1 MLTLRLK
8 GLPPEDVRQLNK
20 RFDEIEKGNKASK
33 VTVINQGS
41 ASPTEGDKHFVH
53 NQITPSAEWTITH
66 GLNKYPSVTVVDS
79 AGTKCVGDIQYIN
92 QNTVTITF
100 AAEFSGKAYLN

>member
-1 MLTLRLK
+1 MILRIK

-20 RFDEIEKGNKASK
+20 RFDEIEKSNKTSR
-33 VTVINQGS
+33 VTVVNQGS
-41 ASPTEGDKHFVH
+41 SSPAEGDKHYVH
-53 NQITPSAEWTITH
+53 NQISPSSEWTINH
-66 GLNKYPSVTVVDS
+66 GLNKYPSVAVVDS